1 MTGNE
6 IDDWDLLS
14 TTDKIALD
22 QLNDTRRDFAPGT
35 VLDLVG
41 AVAAAGPESVA
52 VSLDEHRLTYRQLMA
67 AAHDVAGQLRAR
79 GVAYGDVCAIFVTRR
94 IELYPVLLGIML
106 AGGIVA
112 PLDLTAPSGR
122 LGRCLE
128 LANAKVLICDPELRE
143 SAPRLD
149 GAVLDAAELLAR
161 GPASRPADEIS
172 PAGGRSAGAYLV
184 FTSGTT
190 GVPKP
195 VLVGH
200 RALANLVSG
209 LCDVVRPGGDSRL
222 TQSAP
227 IHFDAAWQQ
236 IFCAWTT
243 GATLLPVPDA
253 VRVDGTSM
261 ARWLARERITHYDS
275 VPSLW
280 YPVVRAL
287 TGDPGLARPEP
298 EVLLLAGEELRPEPV
313 AQWLREVHPR
323 TRIYNLYGP
332 TEATIDVTYHL
343 CEPPWDAR
351 GLPIGRPLPN
361 VRCYVLNKALT
372 PCPVGAG
379 GQLYLGGAALA
390 AGYLGHSRATAMSFR
405 PDPFAPE
412 PGARMYATGDRVR
425 LLPSGELLYEG
436 RLDAM
441 VKVRGV
447 RVDLGDVETALR
459 AVTGV
464 ADAVVVHDQTRDRL
478 VAFLQ
483 PASGDGPGDQSVFE
497 VLADHLPPAYLP
509 SVLVRLDRMPL
520 TVAGKLDRTL
530 LARRALSAE
539 PAGHAT
545 GAAGTAVTPAE
556 RTLAEIWAELLAVP
570 GVGPDDNFFALG
582 GDSIKS
588 IVLRDRA
595 AAQGIRL
602 DVLDVFRCP
611 TVRQMAELA
620 DARAA
625 RPPEAARTDLGGA
638 AGLGLLPGQEA
649 FYWEAVSEPDQT
661 PLTVQESYRLA
672 GPVDQARFE
681 DAINILIERHPA
693 LRAVLVLDGG
703 TPVHRFEDRP
713 RLAVPVLP
721 AGSSAEVTLADL
733 RARRRRELPVDR
745 WPLFDLTLVE
755 LGEERHELIWTM
767 HHVLSDG
774 WSHALLREELFAL
787 YTEIGRGFFV
797 PLPAGDEDPYQRL
810 LAEAAARGPAADDP
824 FWADYLRELRPTRLP
839 RDGKEGQGARRRTV
853 AVRLDGPLRE
863 AVAEHAKRTGTSENR
878 VVLAALLGALQQ
890 FTGSGDVTLLYVT
903 SGRGRTAGD
912 TRVVGCLVNTVP
924 LRVAAARPLEHDALL
939 AAVSEAL
946 ARVGPH
952 EDASL
957 GRILRGT
964 GLGSVQALSDV
975 TFLFQNYP
983 QNSDLS
989 ELGAAA
995 GAGFSI
1001 EAYEGFEEGR
1011 GPLTV
1016 ICYPEGQDL
1025 MIDLDYTPEALS
1037 PGSAAALGD
1046 LMLDRIAAL

>member
-6 IDDWDLLS
+6 IDDWELLS
-14 TTDKIALD
+14 ATDKIALER
-22 QLNDTRRDFAPGT
+22 LNDTDRDLSPGT
-35 VLDLVG
+35 VLDQLG
-41 AVAAAGPESVA
+41 AVAAACPESVA
-52 VSLDEHRLTYRQLMA
+52 VSLDQHRLTYRQLMA
-67 AAHDVAGQLRAR
+67 AADGVAGQLRAR
-79 GVAYGDVCAIFVTRR
+79 GVTYGDVCAIFMTRR

-106 AGGIVA
+106 AGGVVA

-128 LANAKVLICDPELRE
+128 LANAKALICDPELRG
-143 SAPRLD
+143 STPGLD
-149 GAVLDAAELLAR
+149 GAVLEVTELLEP
-161 GPASRPADEIS
+161 GPAGEAS
-172 PAGGRSAGAYLV
+172 PAGGQSAGAYLV

-209 LCDVVRPGGDSRL
+209 LCEVVRADSDSRL

-253 VRVDGTSM
+253 VRVDGIRL
-261 ARWLARERITHYDS
+261 ARWLVRERITHYDS

-287 TGDPGLARPEP
+287 ADNPELTRPEP
-298 EVLLLAGEELRPEPV
+298 EVLLLAGEELRREPV
-313 AQWLREVHPR
+313 AQWLRDVHPQ

-343 CEPPWDAR
+343 CAPPWDAR

-361 VRCYVLNKALT
+361 VRCYVLNNALT
-372 PCPVGAG
+372 PCPVGVG

-390 AGYLGHSRATAMSFR
+390 AGYLGHSRATAMSFL
-405 PDPFAPE
+405 PDPFSPE

-459 AVTGV
+459 AVAGV
-464 ADAVVVHDQTRDRL
+464 GDAVVVHDQTRDRL

-483 PASGDGPGDQSVFE
+483 PAAGPDDQAVYE

-509 SVLVRLDRMPL
+509 SALIRLDQMPL

-539 PAGHAT
+539 AAGHAP
-545 GAAGTAVTPAE
+545 GSAEAATPAQ
-556 RTLAEIWAELLAVP
+556 RALAGIWAELLAVP
-570 GVGPDDNFFALG
+570 GVGLDDNFFALG

-595 AAQGIRL
+595 AAQGIHL
-602 DVLDVFRCP
+602 DVLDVFKCP
-611 TVRQMAELA
+611 TVRQLAELTG
-620 DARAA
+620 ARAA
-625 RPPEAARTDLGGA
+625 RPPEAAQTDHGGA
-638 AGLGLLPGQEA
+638 AASGLGLLPGQDA
-649 FYWEAVSEPDQT
+649 FFWESVTEPDQT

-672 GPVDQARFE
+672 GPVDPARFE
-681 DAINILIERHPA
+681 DALNILIERHPA
-693 LRAVLVLDGG
+693 LRAELVLDGD
-703 TPVHRFEDRP
+703 TPVHRFADRP
-713 RLAVPVLP
+713 RLTVPVVP
-721 AGSSAEVTLADL
+721 AGSPSALAEL
-733 RARRRRELPVDR
+733 RARRRRELTAGR
-745 WPLFDLTLVE
+745 WPSFDLTLVS

-767 HHVLSDG
+767 HHALSDG

-797 PLPAGDEDPYQRL
+797 PLPEQDQYRRL
-810 LAEAAARGPAADDP
+810 LAEAAARGPATDGP
-824 FWADYLRELRPTRLP
+824 FWAEYLRELRPTRLP
-839 RDGKEGQGARRRTV
+839 RDGKEGQGAARRTV
-853 AVRLDGPLRE
+853 ALRLDGPLRQ
-863 AVAEHAKRTGTSENR
+863 AIAEHAKSTGTSENR
-878 VVLAALLGALQQ
+878 VVLAALTGAVQQ

-912 TRVVGCLVNTVP
+912 TGVVGCLVNTVP
-924 LRVAAARPLEHDALL
+924 LRVAAPRPLEHAALL

-946 ARVGPH
+946 TRVGPH

-957 GRILRGT
+957 GRVLRGT
-964 GLGSVQALSDV
+964 GLGSAQALSDV
-975 TFLFQNYP
+975 IFLFQNYP
-983 QNSDLS
+983 QDSSLF
-989 ELGAAA
+989 ELGTAA
-995 GAGFSI
+995 GRGFSV
-1001 EAYEGFEEGR
+1001 EAYEGSEEGR

-1016 ICYPEGQDL
+1016 ICYPEGPDL
-1025 MIDLDYTPEALS
+1025 MIDLDYAPEALS
-1037 PGSAAALGD
+1037 PGAVAALGD